1 MAKTHYEILG
11 VRPAAT
17 AEQIRHAYYD
27 KARLLH
33 PDGYAGQPEAEAA
46 SRRAMQ
52 DVNEAWRVL
61 REPASRADY
70 DRALRQRSVPAERPR
85 VAQPTED
92 LDRPYPRRAAE
103 PGDLTVSLVRAA
115 PWVAVL
121 IMLGAIVVFTAF
133 ARKSDDAHDLV
144 GKCIN
149 TTAGMPEEA
158 PCDEPNDGRV
168 VLIVDRQS
176 RCPSGSTAR
185 VVAGGK
191 WYCLRP
197 PESP

>member
-17 AEQIRHAYYD
+17 AEQIRHAYHD

-33 PDGYAGQPEAEAA
+33 PDGYAGQPDAEAA
-46 SRRAMQ
+46 ASRAMQ

-61 REPASRADY
+61 REPASRANY

-85 VAQPTED
+85 VARPTGD

-121 IMLGAIVVFTAF
+121 IVLGAIVVFTAF
-133 ARKSDDAHDLV
+133 ARKGDDADDLV

-185 VVAGGK
+185 VVAGGE